1 MPWMATSRRSVSRRA
16 LLAGL
21 GGIAALC
28 AANPAALADG
38 AGLLNESA
46 LGYPLFAAARR
57 EADGRF
63 AIALFDDAGLE
74 LARVPLPDRGHGVA
88 VSPDRRR
95 LMAFARRP
103 GTFALLI
110 DPFDRAEPRVL
121 SAIDSRHF
129 YGHGCFSPDG
139 RLVYA
144 VENDYANARGVVGV
158 YDVSGRDIDRLGEFD
173 TGGIGPH
180 DILIAEAGKTLVIA
194 NGGIETH
201 PARPREKLNL
211 QTMRPSVVFL
221 DRQSGDLLAR
231 HQLADHLHQLSL
243 RHMALDG
250 QGQVWV
256 GGQFEGDGWLTPPL
270 IAKLARDADPKLLE
284 TPRALAGGLK
294 NYIGSVVSNRAGD
307 VIATSAPRGGQ
318 VLFWDAGTG
327 RFLGADRVVDGC
339 GLAPLD
345 GAGFLISDGTGGL
358 RFIEDP
364 ASSSDVLARPPG
376 VSWDNHMSAI

>member
-1 MPWMATSRRSVSRRA
+1 MPWMATSRTAISRRA

-21 GGIAALC
+21 GGVAMLC
-28 AANPAALADG
+28 AGRSVVLASG
-38 AGLLNESA
+38 TGLLDEDA
-46 LGYPLFAAARR
+46 LEHPLFAAARR
-57 EADGRF
+57 EAGGRY
-63 AIALFDDAGLE
+63 AIALFDDAGQE
-74 LARVPLPDRGHGVA
+74 IARVPLPERGHGVA

-110 DPFDRAEPRVL
+110 DPFDRREPRVL
-121 SAIDSRHF
+121 SSIAGRHF

-139 RLVYA
+139 HLVYA
-144 VENDYANARGVVGV
+144 VENDYANARGVVGI
-158 YDVSGRDIDRLGEFD
+158 YDVSGSAITRIGEFE

-180 DILIAEAGKTLVIA
+180 DILIAEGGRMLVVA

-211 QTMRPSVVFL
+211 ETMQPSVVFL

-231 HQLADHLHQLSL
+231 HRLVDHLHQVSL

-250 QGQVWV
+250 RGQVWV
-256 GGQFEGDGWLTPPL
+256 GGQFEGDPSRTPPL
-270 IAKLARDADPKLLE
+270 VACLSRDKDPQLLE
-284 TPRALAGGLK
+284 TPPALAAGLK

-307 VIATSAPRGGQ
+307 IIATSAPRGGQ

-327 RFLGADRVVDGC
+327 RFLGADRVIDGC

-345 GAGFLISDGTGGL
+345 AAGFLISDGTGGL
-358 RFIEDP
+358 RFLDDP
-364 ASSSDVLARPPG
+364 ATPSDVLARPPG

>member
-1 MPWMATSRRSVSRRA
+1 MPWMATSRTSISRRA

-21 GGIAALC
+21 GSAAMLC
-28 AANPAALADG
+28 AGKSAAMANG
-38 AGLLNESA
+38 AGLLEESA
-46 LGYPLFAAARR
+46 LDFPLFAAARR
-57 EADGRF
+57 ETDGRY
-63 AIALFDDAGLE
+63 AIALFDDAGQE

-110 DPFDRAEPRVL
+110 DPFDRTEPRVL
-121 SAIDSRHF
+121 SSEEGRHF

-144 VENDYANARGVVGV
+144 VENDYANARGVVGI
-158 YDVSGRDIDRLGEFD
+158 YDVSGPAVARIGEFD
-173 TGGIGPH
+173 AGGIGPH
-180 DILIAEAGKTLVIA
+180 DILIAEGGKTLVVA

-211 QTMRPSVVFL
+211 DTMQPSVVFL

-231 HQLADHLHQLSL
+231 HRLADHLHQVSL

-250 QGQVWV
+250 RGQVWV
-256 GGQFEGDGWLTPPL
+256 GGQFEGDPSRNPPL
-270 IAKLARDADPKLLE
+270 VACLSRDREPKLLE
-284 TPRALAGGLK
+284 TPPALAAGLK
-294 NYIGSVVSNRAGD
+294 NYIGSVVSNRIGD
-307 VIATSAPRGGQ
+307 IIATSAPRGGQ

-327 RFLGADRVVDGC
+327 RFLGSDRVVDGC

-345 GAGFLISDGTGGL
+345 VDGFLISDGTGGL
-358 RFIEDP
+358 RFLEDP
-364 ASSSDVLARPPG
+364 SLPSDVLARPPG